1 MDLPLPRGGV
11 PRAHLIA
18 KGAAMIRTNNFL
30 VLAVILSGA
39 APADAVELQDATV
52 QAWQEYVRCADARM
66 QARLDAKEPFLWI
79 DESADRTQRTRRGEI
94 LVTPLAGQGTQNVPS
109 GLIHHW
115 IGATFIPGV
124 TIENLLAVVHDYS
137 RYSEIYKPVVV
148 DSRSLTGDTTDP
160 QFSMIW
166 QRRVLF
172 VNAAMQGRYRV
183 HEFVVDS
190 SRKYGVVDATLIQQI
205 KEYRHPSEHLLP
217 PDTGDGFMWRIHNIS
232 RYEQRDG
239 GVYLEIEA
247 MALTRDIP
255 TSLGWLV
262 TPVVNRLSIN
272 SLRTTLSQTRE
283 AVAAQR
289 VTLAKSGRSPN

>member
-1 MDLPLPRGGV
+1 
-11 PRAHLIA
+11 
-18 KGAAMIRTNNFL
+18 MIRTNNFL

-52 QAWQEYVRCADARM
+52 QAWQEYVRCADVRM

-115 IGATFIPGV
+115 IGAIFIPSV
-124 TIENLLAVVHDYS
+124 TIENLLAVVHDYG
-137 RYSEIYKPVVV
+137 RYSEIYKPVVA
-148 DSRSLTGDTTDP
+148 DSRPLAGDATDRE
-160 QFSMIW
+160 FSMIW

-172 VNAAMQGRYRV
+172 VNAAMQGLYRA

-247 MALTRDIP
+247 VALTRDIP